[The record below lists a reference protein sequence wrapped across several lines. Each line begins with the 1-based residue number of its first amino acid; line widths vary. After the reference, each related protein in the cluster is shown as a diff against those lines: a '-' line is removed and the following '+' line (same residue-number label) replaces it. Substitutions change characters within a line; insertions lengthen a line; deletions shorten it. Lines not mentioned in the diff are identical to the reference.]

1 MAIDYKEIGGH
12 LQKRLV
18 EEELET
24 YSKVTEDWREKVSS
38 DIEFMV
44 NVSASALNEYGSAL
58 FNPPRADDINKK
70 IIEVGMKE
78 GTIRKEGEKY
88 RYNYP
93 DGRCYSVDTYGG
105 GLTAPCMMAT
115 FLAHEAFEVAKE
127 RNPQAKGLMNEV
139 ENHRQKAGREG
150 NGGFSQA
157 LSELQDLEG
166 LEKSGRIS
174 FKEKDNSQVA
184 MAAMMQA
191 KSNVR

>member
-1 MAIDYKEIGGH
+1 MAIDYKEIGEK
-12 LQKRLV
+12 LQKILV
-18 EEELET
+18 ESNLET

-44 NVSASALNEYGSAL
+44 NVSVSALNEYGSAL

-78 GTIRKEGEKY
+78 GTIRKDGETY
-88 RYNYP
+88 IYNYP
-93 DGRCYSVDTYGG
+93 DGRCYAVTTCGASITE
-105 GLTAPCMMAT
+105 PCIMAN
-115 FLAHEAFEVAKE
+115 FVANEAFEVAKE

-139 ENHRQKAGREG
+139 DNRRLKAGSEG

-166 LEKSGRIS
+166 LEAKGRIS
-174 FKEKDNSQVA
+174 FKEKDNSQAA

>member
-1 MAIDYKEIGGH
+1 MAIDYKEIGEN

-18 EEELET
+18 KPHLEEKGMTPEKAQQISYET
-24 YSKVTEDWREKVSS
+24 G
-38 DIEFMV
+38 FMI
-44 NVSASALNEYGSAL
+44 NVAASALSEYGSTL

-78 GTIRKEGEKY
+78 GTIRKEGENYKY
-88 RYNYP
+88 NLNNGK
-93 DGRCYSVDTYGG
+93 DISINGF
-105 GLTAPCMMAT
+105 GLESPAVMAN
-115 FLAHEAFEVAKE
+115 FVAHEAFEVAKE

>member
-70 IIEVGMKE
+70 I
-78 GTIRKEGEKY
+78 
-88 RYNYP
+88 
-93 DGRCYSVDTYGG
+93 D
-105 GLTAPCMMAT
+105 
-115 FLAHEAFEVAKE
+115 FL
-127 RNPQAKGLMNEV
+127 
-139 ENHRQKAGREG
+139 EG
-150 NGGFSQA
+150 N
-157 LSELQDLEG
+157 
-166 LEKSGRIS
+166 
-174 FKEKDNSQVA
+174 
-184 MAAMMQA
+184 
-191 KSNVR
+191 